1 MKLFYDLRI
10 ASKLLFGFVSLLI
23 LTSFLGLFSVYQ
35 LSSVNQTTV
44 DLGANW
50 MPSVNAA
57 MGIKERMSRLRTQ
70 EMQIVLSAGNTAEVD
85 KYAQHFDEY
94 AVDLKKYEDQYVKLM
109 TTVEE
114 KQYYADYLKLWDQYP
129 SESKNQRTSPRG

>member
-10 ASKLLFGFVSLLI
+10 ASKLLFGFITLLI
-23 LTSFLGLFSVYQ
+23 LTSFLGIFSVYQ

-44 DLGANW
+44 DLGTNW

-70 EMQIVLSAGNTAEVD
+70 EMQIVLSAGDPATVD
-85 KYAQHFDEY
+85 KYGQRFDDY
-94 AVDLKKYEDQYVKLM
+94 AVELKNMNSNML
-109 TTVEE
+109 
-114 KQYYADYLKLWDQYP
+114 
-129 SESKNQRTSPRG
+129 N